1 MFTEDRKLIENS
13 FKFLLAS
20 RTLRSIALILVNLSL
35 SLYLKALGYGLIFI
49 GIVYFFIVLFN
60 VLIAFI
66 FGTLGDRI
74 GYARTLLIAEFLPMI
89 ALLGL
94 TL

>member
-1 MFTEDRKLIENS
+1 
-13 FKFLLAS
+13 
-20 RTLRSIALILVNLSL
+20 
-35 SLYLKALGYGLIFI
+35 LIFI

-60 VLIAFI
+60 VLITFI

-74 GYARTLLIAEFLPMI
+74 GYARTLLMAEFLPLI

-94 TL
+94 ALSENVNVIIASAMLGGITGTPGGMREPFHRE